1 MDCKPESAAR
11 TLCRISLI
19 AIQGVLHGIVF
30 LLLAMLF
37 IPATFALVVHTE
49 VRARSGWAVIL
60 LFPWFLVEGIFGALL
75 SPFVVLWK
83 HWRDLLE
90 VVAIEWRARWLAASP
105 KKPDGEPIPEEE
117 FAPQEE

>member
-19 AIQGVLHGIVF
+19 AIQGVLHGIVSF
-30 LLLAMLF
+30 LLALLF
-37 IPATFALVVHTE
+37 IPGTFAIVVHTE

-60 LFPWFLVEGIFGALL
+60 LFPWFLVEGILGALL

-83 HWRDLLE
+83 HWHDIRE

-105 KKPDGEPIPEEE
+105 KKPDGEPIPEREFLEE
-117 FAPQEE
+117 KE